1 MRDLNSTVRENL
13 KWQAR
18 AHVAAN
24 MRGSKAEAEKLLDL
38 ALNELGI
45 DWATYATEYHKARTE
60 RQNTSGL

>member
-1 MRDLNSTVRENL
+1 
-13 KWQAR
+13 
-18 AHVAAN
+18 